1 MLKHEVKK
9 LAPIS
14 TKKTVLIVLT
24 LAMIFVLV
32 GVFVLSFSFE
42 TLDKQAGKLGAEEK
56 PVYKAP
62 FADYNIP
69 GLDNTW
75 GALIVGVG
83 GTLLLLV
90 MGLIVAKIV
99 RRKKS

>member
-1 MLKHEVKK
+1 

-14 TKKTVLIVLT
+14 TKKTILIVLT

-42 TLDKQAGKLGAEEK
+42 TLDKQADKMGAKENPIYE
-56 PVYKAP
+56 AP

-75 GALIVGVG
+75 GALIVGVV
-83 GTLLLLV
+83 GTLILFGL
-90 MGLIVAKIV
+90 GLIVAKIV
-99 RRKKS
+99 RKKKR

>member
-1 MLKHEVKK
+1 M
-9 LAPIS
+9 APIS
-14 TKKTVLIVLT
+14 TKKTILIVLT

-42 TLDKQAGKLGAEEK
+42 TLDKQADKMGAKENPIYE
-56 PVYKAP
+56 AP

-75 GALIVGVG
+75 GALIVGVV
-83 GTLLLLV
+83 GTLILFGL
-90 MGLIVAKIV
+90 GLIVAKIV
-99 RRKKS
+99 RKKKR

>member
-1 MLKHEVKK
+1 MLRSEIEK

-14 TKKTVLIVLT
+14 TKKTVLIMLT

-62 FADYNIP
+62 FAGYNIP

-83 GTLLLLV
+83 GTLLLLF